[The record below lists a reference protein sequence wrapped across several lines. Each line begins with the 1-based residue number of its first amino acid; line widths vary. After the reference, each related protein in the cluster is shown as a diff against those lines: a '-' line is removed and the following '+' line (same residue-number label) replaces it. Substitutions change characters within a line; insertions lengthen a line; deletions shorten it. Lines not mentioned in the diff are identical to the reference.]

1 MTKEILFATSNKNK
15 IVEIQQLLPSNIK
28 ILSLKDINCTE
39 EIPETQNTIAGNSY
53 QKAHY
58 IFEKY
63 GIDCFAE
70 DTGLEVEALNNE
82 PGVYS
87 ARYAGEDRNPEKN
100 MQLVLKKLGNNSH
113 RRARFIT
120 VITLIENGEVLKFDG
135 VLEGNIG
142 FEKKGCNGFGYDPI
156 FVIDDG
162 RTLAELSL
170 EEKGAISHRGKAVK
184 KLINHFESSI
194 FIRENPD
201 HVR

>member
-15 IVEIQQLLPSNIK
+15 IAEIQLLLPSNIK
-28 ILSLKDINCTE
+28 ILSLEDINCTE
-39 EIPETQNTIAGNSY
+39 EIPETQDTIAGNSL
-53 QKAHY
+53 QKANY
-58 IFEKY
+58 IFENY

-87 ARYAGEDRNPEKN
+87 ARYAGEERDSEQN
-100 MQLVLKKLGNNSH
+100 MQLVLKKLGDNKN
-113 RRARFIT
+113 RKARFIT
-120 VITLIENGEVLKFDG
+120 IITLIENGEILIFEG

-156 FVIDDG
+156 FVLDDG
-162 RTLAELSL
+162 RTLAELSM
-170 EEKGAISHRGKAVK
+170 EEKGTISHRGKAVK

-201 HVR
+201 DVR

>member
-15 IVEIQQLLPSNIK
+15 IAEIQLLLPSKIK
-28 ILSLKDINCTE
+28 ILSLEEINCTE
-39 EIPETQNTIAGNSY
+39 EIPETQDTIAGNSL
-53 QKAHY
+53 QKANY
-58 IFEKY
+58 IFENY

-87 ARYAGEDRNPEKN
+87 ARYAGEERDSEQN
-100 MQLVLKKLGNNSH
+100 MQLVLKKLGDNKT
-113 RRARFIT
+113 RKARFIT
-120 VITLIENGEVLKFDG
+120 IITLVENGEILKFEG

-156 FVIDDG
+156 FVLDDG
-162 RTLAELSL
+162 RTLAELSM
-170 EEKGAISHRGKAVK
+170 EEKGTISHRGKAVK

-201 HVR
+201 NVR